1 MTLTQTT
8 VKAVSETASKQSL
21 FQKICNKLGENNK
34 PIFTVMAIACGKGTV
49 RPILSITD
57 KKEKPD
63 ARKYAALREL
73 MTEFIG
79 VPTTLCAGLVA
90 ESLTGLLAKKG
101 STSYKNTKA
110 VLSLLGICV
119 AAGYLVPQ
127 FCNMFMPPVMKK
139 LMPSYDPN
147 GGVSSQSVS
156 SVRRV
161 QVAKPNVQ
169 INNKVKKVNMYPQMP
184 AYFSSGMKV

>member
-1 MTLTQTT
+1 MTITQTT
-8 VKAVSETASKQSL
+8 TKAVSEAASKQSL
-21 FQKICNKLGENNK
+21 FHRICNKLGENNK

-101 STSYKNTKA
+101 STSYK
-110 VLSLLGICV
+110 LF
-119 AAGYLVPQ
+119 YH
-127 FCNMFMPPVMKK
+127 F
-139 LMPSYDPN
+139 
-147 GGVSSQSVS
+147 
-156 SVRRV
+156 
-161 QVAKPNVQ
+161 
-169 INNKVKKVNMYPQMP
+169 
-184 AYFSSGMKV
+184 